1 MKPQQIHHLIAF
13 PTEYIEL
20 TEKRNEFEKN
30 KDREGWKQFYNS
42 NEYHK
47 LLLGGKYRGSYLD
60 KQKLIDRI
68 KASTDVYD
76 ICEGWYDYLLIESYY
91 ADCVDG
97 MMLDLPDFQ
106 ESEMWF
112 KFVKL
117 GENQYEYQQIERP
130 ECFKGTC
137 CFL

>member
-1 MKPQQIHHLIAF
+1 MIKIHHLIAF

-20 TEKRNEFEKN
+20 TQKIKDIEAS
-30 KDREGWKQFYNS
+30 KDRDAWKEFINS
-42 NEYHK
+42 MEYHR
-47 LLLGGKYRGSYLD
+47 LLMGGKYRGSYTD

-76 ICEGWYDYLLIESYY
+76 ICEGWYDYLLIESYHT
-91 ADCVDG
+91 DCIDG
-97 MMLDLPDFQ
+97 MLFDAPEFT

-112 KFVKL
+112 KFVKI
-117 GENQYEYQQIERP
+117 NDDQYEYQQIERP
-130 ECFKGTC
+130 ECFLGTC